1 MKCFTNVNLRIS
13 REINNL
19 VDVEDSTI
27 SSIKDIPI
35 FASTRD
41 KPVDQWFLNL
51 LDNKNHL
58 KY

>member
-41 KPVDQWFLNL
+41 KPVDQ
-51 LDNKNHL
+51 
-58 KY
+58 